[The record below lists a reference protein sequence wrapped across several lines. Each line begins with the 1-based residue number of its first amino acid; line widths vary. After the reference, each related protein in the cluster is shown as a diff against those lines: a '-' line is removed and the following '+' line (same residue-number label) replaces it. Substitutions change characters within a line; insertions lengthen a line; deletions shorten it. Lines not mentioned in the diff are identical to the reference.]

1 MEKMQDY
8 INFIFDEVWCK
19 AKEQDYDIEVL
30 FSGNEDLKQL
40 IIELHTSAFKGA
52 DFFLTGLQLVFEDF
66 KLLSDIELQSIKDW
80 YSANNNIEL
89 ACLADPSVTPV
100 TYREVSV
107 LSEYFAKHLS
117 DFFKNLY
124 SQSFLS
130 LSSVSSRIGDIDN
143 HYQTFMEKNKSGKCP
158 FCGLNDL
165 KGIYHSK
172 REAYDHFLP
181 KGKYPFNSINFRN
194 LVPACHECNSTYKL
208 SIDPLYATGGRRKAF
223 YPYSNSMS
231 YSIDLNVG
239 INTQDWNQITPDNIT
254 LETGPTELRE
264 QLDTW
269 LDVYGIEE
277 RYKAK
282 LCGENDGKGWLREVI
297 DESQNYEQT
306 PEQFLI
312 AKIKTATNSP
322 WVDNNFLRKPFLEA
336 CQRNGLFS

>member
-1 MEKMQDY
+1 MLFPYQYVPHNMEKMQDY

-19 AKEQDYDIEVL
+19 AKDQDYDIEAL
-30 FSGNEDLKQL
+30 FADNDDLKQL
-40 IIELHTSAFKGA
+40 IIELHTSEVKGA
-52 DFFLTGLQLVFEDF
+52 DFFLTGLQLVFRDF
-66 KLLSDIELQSIKDW
+66 KLLSDCELLSIKDW

-100 TYREVSV
+100 TYLEVSV
-107 LSEYFAKHLS
+107 LSEDLARHLK

-130 LSSVSSRIGDIDN
+130 LSSVSSRIGEIDN

-208 SIDPLYATGGRRKAF
+208 SIDPLYYGKDPLLKQTGNRRKAF
-223 YPYSNSMS
+223 YPYSTSMS
-231 YSIDLNVG
+231 YSINLNIG
-239 INTQDWNQITPDNIT
+239 INTQNWSQITSDNIT
-254 LETGPTELRE
+254 LKNWANR
-264 QLDTW
+264 
-269 LDVYGIEE
+269 
-277 RYKAK
+277 
-282 LCGENDGKGWLREVI
+282 
-297 DESQNYEQT
+297 
-306 PEQFLI
+306 
-312 AKIKTATNSP
+312 IKRTAGYLARCLWNRRT
-322 WVDNNFLRKPFLEA
+322 L
-336 CQRNGLFS
+336 